1 LIAAWAAV
9 TVAAVTVVANVLGVW
24 WVSRTQRR
32 IARAERIGD
41 REIEVY
47 VDLLRWVK
55 EIESISQKRNLA
67 PLEAIK
73 VLELPTDLD
82 VRITAFASETVRQRV
97 QDFQEA
103 LFQMHQRFSRD
114 EQSILLLF
122 KEALETQDFS
132 RVLAAVPEY
141 DTAVAATQR
150 ISQAVRE
157 AETPTA
163 QTLAWTDSPGS
174 RVSQPDP
181 AR

>member
-157 AETPTA
+157 VTA
-163 QTLAWTDSPGS
+163 PDTSP
-174 RVSQPDP
+174 RLQPPKPWLGLIPPD
-181 AR
+181 RE